1 VRRQAK
7 KSFIFRSLK
16 TLSLSALL
24 ALAVQAGTAQA
35 QQACDPQF
43 MDAIEARGFA
53 EASRENAQNQN
64 LIYKP
69 DGVFEYSCFRDHAP
83 LPQRNA
89 DHLFREGS
97 LTYVTTNPVE
107 QYTYTNFG
115 DIYLDSRYTE
125 PDPALPAPPA
135 DMCNAI
141 AAVWEASRCM
151 NFYNREDLEGF
162 FDLTHYTT
170 NDPRQLPPAL
180 GACPVQPYGNL
191 NMALDIAYNYNRDVW
206 TMPPYLRDNED
217 YISDP
222 VDVQAEMYEAGEC
235 DDAVAIPT
243 GMVVTDFNA
252 PVTSFNEHVCSNP
265 ACVYIP
271 SSATAGECS
280 MPN

>member
-1 VRRQAK
+1 MSIQAK
-7 KSFIFRSLK
+7 NSFIIKSFT
-16 TLSLSALL
+16 TLSLALL
-24 ALAVQAGTAQA
+24 LTFAVQTGTAHA

-64 LIYKP
+64 LIFKP

-83 LPQRNA
+83 LPQRDP

-97 LTYVTTNPVE
+97 LTFVTTNPVQ

-115 DIYLDSRYTE
+115 DVYLNSRYTD
-125 PDPALPAPPA
+125 PDPALAAPPA

-141 AAVWEASRCM
+141 ASVWEASRCM
-151 NFYNREDLEGF
+151 NFYNRENLDGL

-170 NDPRQLPPAL
+170 NDPRQLPPELA
-180 GACPVQPYGNL
+180 ACPATPYGTM

-206 TMPPYLRDNED
+206 TMPPYLRDDEG

-235 DDAVAIPT
+235 ADAVEIPT
-243 GMVVTDFNA
+243 GMMVTDPNA
-252 PVTSFNEHVCSNP
+252 PVPSFREHVCSNP

-271 SSATAGECS
+271 SSADAGECS
-280 MPN
+280 MP